1 MFEIKVPSLG
11 ESDTEATLIAW
22 LKDVGDEV
30 HVDDIIAEIESD
42 KITME
47 ITATESGILKEQ
59 LAAEEDTVEP
69 GQVIG
74 LLDTTAD
81 VSDAPEPAVSPT
93 PTEPTITKAEPT
105 QDKVSTPENK
115 NTEETEVSSKAT
127 PLAERE
133 QIRVP
138 MTRLRKRIAT
148 RLKEAQNTAAMLT
161 TFNEVNMQPIMD
173 MRKQY
178 QEEFTSKFGV
188 KLGFMSFF
196 VKACASA
203 CAEFPT
209 VNAYIDGDDVL
220 YHNYIDMGIAV
231 STDNGL
237 IVPVLRDVGVKT
249 YAEIE
254 QGIIDLASKAREGGL
269 KPDDLQGGTFSI
281 TNGGIFGSML
291 STPILNT
298 PQSAILGMHTITQRA
313 VVEND
318 AIVPRPMMYLAMSYD
333 HRLVDGKEAVQF
345 LVHVKK
351 VLENPSKQAIGL

>member
-30 HVDDIIAEIESD
+30 HVDDIVAEIESD

-47 ITATESGILKEQ
+47 ITATESGVLQEQ
-59 LAAEEDTVEP
+59 RAAEEDTVEP

-74 LLDTTAD
+74 LIDTSAE
-81 VSDAPEPAVSPT
+81 VSDAEEAATSEIKEEPT
-93 PTEPTITKAEPT
+93 PIQETVSAPETMRETTAETT
-105 QDKVSTPENK
+105 Q
-115 NTEETEVSSKAT
+115 
-127 PLAERE
+127 LAERE
-133 QIRVP
+133 QISVP

-173 MRKQY
+173 IRKQY
-178 QEEFTSKFGV
+178 QEEFTAKFGV

-237 IVPVLRDVGVKT
+237 IVPVLRDAGIKS
-249 YAEIE
+249 YADIE
-254 QGIIDLASKAREGGL
+254 QGIIDLAGKAREGGL

-298 PQSAILGMHTITQRA
+298 PQSAILGMHTIQKRA
-313 VVEND
+313 VVED
-318 AIVPRPMMYLAMSYD
+318 DVIVARPMMYLAMSYD
-333 HRLVDGKEAVQF
+333 HRLVDGKDAVQF

-351 VLENPSKQAIGL
+351 ALENPSKEAIGL

>member
-11 ESDTEATLIAW
+11 ESDTEATLISW

-59 LAAEEDTVEP
+59 MAAEEDTVEP

-74 LLDTTAD
+74 LIDTSVDVGTAD
-81 VSDAPEPAVSPT
+81 VAATEASEPE
-93 PTEPTITKAEPT
+93 EEITSET
-105 QDKVSTPENK
+105 QESLSKEDVSTPQAID
-115 NTEETEVSSKAT
+115 ETVAEIT
-127 PLAERE
+127 QLAERE
-133 QIRVP
+133 QISVP

-173 MRKQY
+173 IRKQY
-178 QEEFTSKFGV
+178 QEEFTTKFGV

-196 VKACASA
+196 VKACVSA

-237 IVPVLRDVGVKT
+237 IVPVLRDAGVKS
-249 YAEIE
+249 YADIE
-254 QGIIDLASKAREGGL
+254 QGIIDLAGKAREGGL

-313 VVEND
+313 VVEDNV
-318 AIVPRPMMYLAMSYD
+318 IVARPMMYLAMSYD
-333 HRLVDGKEAVQF
+333 HRLVDGKDAVQF

-351 VLENPSKQAIGL
+351 TLENPSKEAIGL

>member
-47 ITATESGILKEQ
+47 ITASESGILQEQ

-69 GQVIG
+69 EQVIG
-74 LLDTTAD
+74 LIDTS
-81 VSDAPEPAVSPT
+81 VKVGKT
-93 PTEPTITKAEPT
+93 PQTSTGETKEKPKTT
-105 QDKVSTPENK
+105 QETVSTPE
-115 NTEETEVSSKAT
+115 TMSDTTVETT
-127 PLAERE
+127 QLAERE
-133 QIRVP
+133 QISVP

-178 QEEFTSKFGV
+178 QEEFTAKFGV

-209 VNAYIDGDDVL
+209 VNAYIAGDDVL

-237 IVPVLRDVGVKT
+237 IVPVLRDAGIKS
-249 YAEIE
+249 YADIE
-254 QGIIDLASKAREGGL
+254 QGIIDLAGKAREGGL

-313 VVEND
+313 VVED
-318 AIVPRPMMYLAMSYD
+318 DMIVARPMMYLAMSYD
-333 HRLVDGKEAVQF
+333 HRLVDGKNAVQF

-351 VLENPSKQAIGL
+351 ELENPSKQAIGL